1 MIVFSV
7 LVPFSSVWGAMHES
21 PIRMPFALQYRFTY
35 PRQILFKMIWTNM
48 KVGIEAIGQV
58 ERAGTAMGYIQAR

>member
-1 MIVFSV
+1 
-7 LVPFSSVWGAMHES
+7 MHES

-48 KVGIEAIGQV
+48 KVGIEAIPI
-58 ERAGTAMGYIQAR
+58 AMKNQIDRSEDPIVVKVFIFTFL